1 MIRQTRHVA
10 LLLAAATLAGC
21 VVIGPTVPV
30 TPGAGRTPAA
40 FSDDR
45 RACLATT
52 DQQVQPV
59 ADRRAAAAQAG
70 GQGARAPTIT
80 NADLQRMYNETYGQ
94 CMTARGNVV
103 GATPGGPQYPS
114 DKLQAATDLTD
125 PDSNGARAAVQDVV
139 AGFQNSCPGE
149 RIVVTV
155 TDAPLGASVKARLV
169 ALSTPYGGTCFG
181 QPGQNTYVLAK
192 QGTGWTR
199 LLSAEPGSIDVL
211 PGSHRNYRD
220 LRMNSLGM
228 CTYTYAWNGTRYVQ
242 TGSDQCATAAPP
254 TVSTLA
260 QATRSPASTAT
271 TPVAC
276 PAMNQGRP
284 RSRTGFGSVFDG
296 DPASLV
302 ELAPG
307 SSVPGPNGTF
317 VNTWSLPA
325 GRAHVLVCRYG
336 RSTRCGPASRT
347 SSPGLPARRHDL
359 RMPLTPRTPSPETPT

>member
-1 MIRQTRHVA
+1 MIRPIRNIA
-10 LLLAAATLAGC
+10 ILLAAATSAGC
-21 VVIGPTVPV
+21 VMIGPTVPV
-30 TPGAGRTPAA
+30 TPGAGRTSAA
-40 FSDDR
+40 FNDDR
-45 RACLATT
+45 RACMAAT

-59 ADRRAAAAQAG
+59 ADRRAAAA
-70 GQGARAPTIT
+70 GQGARGPTIT

-103 GATPGGPQYPS
+103 ATTAGGPRFAS
-114 DKLQAATDLTD
+114 DSLQAATNLTD
-125 PDSNGARAAVQDVV
+125 PDSNAARAAVQDIV
-139 AGFQNSCPGE
+139 ANYQKSCPGE

-155 TDAPLGASVKARLV
+155 TDAPLASSAKVRLV

-211 PGSHRNYRD
+211 PGTHRGYRD

-228 CTYTYAWNGTRYVQ
+228 CTYAYGWNGSRYVQ

-260 QATRSPASTAT
+260 QASRSPASAVN

-276 PAMNQGRP
+276 PATNLGRP

-296 DPASLV
+296 DPANLV

-307 SSVPGPNGTF
+307 SVPGPNGSF
-317 VNTWSLPA
+317 VNTWNLQA
-325 GRAHVLVCRYG
+325 GRAHVLVCRYAG
-336 RSTRCGPASRT
+336 APDVVLPLGPA
-347 SSPGLPARRHDL
+347 ARVCRQDATTFVC
-359 RMPLTPRTPSPETPT
+359 R